1 MANVGWATLSV
12 VPSAQG
18 FGKALSDDVDPQL
31 DDAGQSSGSKFGK
44 ILGTAAVAAAG
55 IAMAGIAIVA
65 KTGWEGV
72 LESSAAQAQLTA
84 GLEST
89 GRAANVTLGEMN
101 AYADSLERT
110 TGQDADM
117 IAHGQS
123 LLLTFTNI
131 KNVGMDK
138 IFDDATLSASNM
150 AAKMGGDTSSSAIL
164 LGKALN
170 DPVKGISALTRVG
183 VSFTEGQKKQIEA
196 MVEAGDTVG
205 AQKLIL
211 AELTTEF
218 GGAAVAAGESLP
230 GQLLIGQR
238 AFEKMSES
246 IVSVFI
252 PVVLPA
258 IKAVTDWLT
267 EHTPEIQ
274 AFAQRF
280 VDGIKNIY
288 ATFQESGALEAFK
301 EVLGG
306 VIDKISEWWAKI
318 NESGALDRFITT
330 MKDMGAEVWKFV
342 SGAASSLVPIL
353 KKAGDGFKW
362 IADHGEL
369 VGPIIVTLVA
379 AFLAYKAVLAAGFAI
394 QLAALPM
401 EAARTASIFASAL
414 ANRSLASAMLAT
426 NTAGTAGIAVD
437 TGMTVSVLR
446 STAAKIGS
454 KIATVATTVATGAA
468 TAAQWLF
475 NAALSANPIGIVII
489 AVAALVAGLVWFF
502 TKTEVGQKAW
512 DAFTGAMVT
521 AWNWL
526 WEESIKPGLDAMGA
540 AWTWLWDNIL
550 APLIEIW
557 KIEFAAIGAV
567 ITWLW
572 ENVTKPIL
580 DFIAA
585 AWNWLWANVVQPV
598 IALIKAEIYVLGAVF
613 SWLYDS
619 AIKPNADKAKT
630 VFEGLKTA
638 FGEVHDFFS
647 EKVTAIKGFFSGI
660 AETIKGSFKGAF
672 NGIAGF
678 WNRTVGQISFTV
690 PDLIGVP
697 NRGESWSMPRMP
709 ILDTGGIVT
718 GPTLAMLAA
727 NSRPEVV
734 IPLDKLDSIGAGGVT
749 NSDLDRLAEK
759 IVAGMIAGSVRITAA
774 GFDQSARRADLDAHA
789 GLGTV
794 VG

>member
-1 MANVGWATLSV
+1 VSILSNVGWATLSV

-44 ILGTAAVAAAG
+44 VLGTAAVAAAG

-65 KTGWEGV
+65 KTGWAGV

-101 AYADSLERT
+101 AYADALERT

-117 IAHGQS
+117 VAHGQS

-131 KNVGMDK
+131 KNIGVDK
-138 IFDDATLSASNM
+138 IFDQATLAASDM

-183 VSFTEGQKKQIEA
+183 VSFTQSQKDQIKA

-274 AFAQRF
+274 AFTQSF
-280 VDGIKNIY
+280 VDGVQSIFDTLKGDGSMDS
-288 ATFQESGALEAFK
+288 FSGSLGDIGTAIVGIVKGSLPALKTLLDGASTA
-301 EVLGG
+301 LGWLADNS
-306 VIDKISEWWAKI
+306 DKII
-318 NESGALDRFITT
+318 
-330 MKDMGAEVWKFV
+330 
-342 SGAASSLVPIL
+342 PIL
-353 KKAGDGFKW
+353 GVV
-362 IADHGEL
+362 
-369 VGPIIVTLVA
+369 VGL
-379 AFLAYKAVLAAGFAI
+379 FLAYKAALAAGVAI
-394 QLAALPM
+394 QIIALPM
-401 EAARTASIFASAL
+401 EAARTASIFASAV
-414 ANRSLASAMLAT
+414 ANRSLASAMIAT
-426 NTAGTAGIAVD
+426 NTAGSAGIAVD
-437 TGMTVSVLR
+437 TGMTISVLR

-475 NAALSANPIGIVII
+475 NTALSANPIGIVVVAI
-489 AVAALVAGLVWFF
+489 AALVAGLVWFF

-512 DAFTGAMVT
+512 DVFSSAMIAGWT
-521 AWNWL
+521 LL
-526 WEESIKPGLDAMGA
+526 WEGSIKPGLDAMGA
-540 AWTWLWDNIL
+540 AWSWLWDNIL

-580 DFIAA
+580 DFIGA
-585 AWNWLWANVVQPV
+585 AWDWLWANVIQPV
-598 IALIKAEIYVLGAVF
+598 IALIQAEIYILGAVF
-613 SWLYDS
+613 TWLYNNAIQPTVQKIRDNFQILKDAFGTVKDFFSDKAS
-619 AIKPNADKAKT
+619 AIKG
-630 VFEGLKTA
+630 V
-638 FGEVHDFFS
+638 
-647 EKVTAIKGFFSGI
+647 FSGMADAI
-660 AETIKGSFKGAF
+660 SNSFKSAF
-672 NGIAGF
+672 NGIARF
-678 WNRTVGQISFTV
+678 WNSSVGRLDFTAPAWVPGIGGKGWSV
-690 PDLIGVP
+690 PD
-697 NRGESWSMPRMP
+697 MPV
-709 ILDTGGIVT
+709 LDTGGVVT
-718 GPTLAMLAA
+718 RPTVAMLAA
-727 NSRPEVV
+727 NSRPEAIVPLNRDGS
-734 IPLDKLDSIGAGGVT
+734 IPGGTGGGPVMLAKESIRELGEYILTGSARMTAGG
-749 NSDLDRLAEK
+749 
-759 IVAGMIAGSVRITAA
+759 I
-774 GFDQSARRADLDAHA
+774 DQAARRAGLDKHA

-794 VG
+794 TV